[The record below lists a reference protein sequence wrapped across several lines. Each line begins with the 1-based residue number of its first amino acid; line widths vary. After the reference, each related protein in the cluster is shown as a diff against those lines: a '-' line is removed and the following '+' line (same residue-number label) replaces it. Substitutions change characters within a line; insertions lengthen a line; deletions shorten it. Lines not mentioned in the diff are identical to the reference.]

1 MHVRKSQVLL
11 PIEVCNFV
19 FAGVGVKGDGV
30 DNRRVERRH
39 LIRIESLFAEQTID
53 GSGRHG
59 SEEFALRV

>member
-1 MHVRKSQVLL
+1 
-11 PIEVCNFV
+11 V

-39 LIRIESLFAEQTID
+39 LIRIESLLAEQTID
-53 GSGRHG
+53 RSGRHG